1 MNPIDA
7 MLKVLRTLSAGGVLE
22 ARSTH
27 TGAVLSSLKGD
38 GPCWQVESE
47 MVASGHAPIGAQDP
61 LIRRVILPIVRAQ
74 RILGDETNARR
85 FAQARASI
93 EKCEAADW
101 RDECLR
107 WLEQMEKGQEQ

>member
-7 MLKVLRTLSAGGVLE
+7 MMKVLRTISAGGEME

-27 TGAVLSSLKGD
+27 TGAVLTSLKGD
-38 GPCWQVESE
+38 GPHWRVEAE
-47 MVASGHAPIGAQDP
+47 MVVGGHAPIGAQDP

-74 RILGDETNARR
+74 RILGDESNVRR

-93 EKCEAADW
+93 EKCEAMDW

-107 WLEQMEKGQEQ
+107 WLELAEKAAD

>member
-7 MLKVLRTLSAGGVLE
+7 MLKVLRTISRGEEME
-22 ARSTH
+22 ARSVE

-38 GPCWQVESE
+38 GPYWQTEAE
-47 MVASGHAPIGAQDP
+47 MVVSGHAPMGAQDP
-61 LIRRVILPIVRAQ
+61 LIRRVVLPIVRAQ

-93 EKCEAADW
+93 EKCEAEDW

-107 WLEQMEKGQEQ
+107 WLKLAELNADQ